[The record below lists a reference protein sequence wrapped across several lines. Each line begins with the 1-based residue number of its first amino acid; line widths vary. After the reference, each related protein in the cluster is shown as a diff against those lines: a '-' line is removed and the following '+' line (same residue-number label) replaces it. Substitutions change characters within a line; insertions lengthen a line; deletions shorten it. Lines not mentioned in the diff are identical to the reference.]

1 MKRDLRARRDRY
13 RGLRGL
19 VRHVLWRPRSRHTP
33 KPPPEGPVVRDPAAR
48 IAHGGVWGRCTWCG
62 LPATAGRTGRKLKW
76 HNSCVRYY
84 LAAAGQQL
92 AIRELKR
99 ALAERC
105 ICGDPKPYELDHRLA
120 IGVAQ
125 RLAERLGRK
134 IYAVAFL
141 ESNLWWLCHDCHV
154 AKTNFD
160 RAWMRQLD
168 NPAEDEPILDF
179 VQMRFALEPDGC

>member
-1 MKRDLRARRDRY
+1 MKRADRARRNRY

-19 VRHVLWRPRSRHTP
+19 VKHVLWRKGRYAP
-33 KPPPEGPVVRDPAAR
+33 KPPPEGPVVRDPAAG
-48 IAHGGVWGRCTWCG
+48 IAYGGEWGTCTWCG
-62 LPATAGRTGRKLKW
+62 LPAVSERTGGKLKW

-92 AIRELKR
+92 SISEVLRDR
-99 ALAERC
+99 PERC
-105 ICGDPKPYELDHRLA
+105 ICGKESPNELDHRQA

-125 RLAERLGRK
+125 RLAERVGRK

-141 ESNLWWLCHDCHV
+141 ENNLWWLCHECHV

-168 NPAEDEPILDF
+168 NPAEDEPVPDHIQTRFVLD
-179 VQMRFALEPDGC
+179 